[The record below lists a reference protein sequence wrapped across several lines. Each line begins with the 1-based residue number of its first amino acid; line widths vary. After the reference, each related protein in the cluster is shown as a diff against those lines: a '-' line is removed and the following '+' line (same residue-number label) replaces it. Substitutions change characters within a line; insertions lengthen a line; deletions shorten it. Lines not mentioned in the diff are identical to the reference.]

1 MNELLHSALW
11 RGWPAVR
18 RDWETLST
26 FAGPA
31 NAAAADIPDPGFDVL
46 EINDPLTDPA
56 KSVTFDV
63 LNVQTQQ
70 QYDEG

>member
-1 MNELLHSALW
+1 M
-11 RGWPAVR
+11 
-18 RDWETLST
+18 ST

-31 NAAAADIPDPGFDVL
+31 NAAAADIPHPGFDVL